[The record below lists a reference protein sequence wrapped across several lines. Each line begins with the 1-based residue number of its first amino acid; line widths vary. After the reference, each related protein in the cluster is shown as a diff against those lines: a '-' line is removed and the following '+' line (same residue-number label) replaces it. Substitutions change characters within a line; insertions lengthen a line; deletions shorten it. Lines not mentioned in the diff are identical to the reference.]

1 MRKKRPARTADWM
14 TARGMV
20 RRGLR
25 ASWPRVVAD
34 SKPAKLKRARMTP
47 RRTPEGV
54 TAWSWA
60 WGTSILRPLRKMRAR
75 MTRAIMETEVASI
88 QSMRRAE
95 AWTAPL
101 EAPRGVAGGVAA
113 GSGAGW

>member
-1 MRKKRPARTADWM
+1 M

-34 SKPAKLKRARMTP
+34 SKPAKLKRARTTP

-54 TAWSWA
+54 TAWSWSWGRSM
-60 WGTSILRPLRKMRAR
+60 WGT
-75 MTRAIMETEVASI
+75 VAQEQGGDDENDYGDGGSLDP
-88 QSMRRAE
+88 E
-95 AWTAPL
+95 H
-101 EAPRGVAGGVAA
+101 EAGGGLDVAIGEGGRRGGGAESDDRA
-113 GSGAGW
+113 GDGMGLGG